1 MIIIIAIMII
11 LITIFIIILIIIYFY
26 QFQSDCMIIYD
37 YILLL
42 LLPLL
47 YLLSIPLFVFIRFFF
62 IFFHQFEQDVL
73 EACLF
78 LLERGR
84 VAMTEWRDPV
94 IVSRMVSALVSHI
107 HMTSTCIHRKSSIWP
122 WFEKV
127 NYHGQH
133 VVVLGSWESIFFK
146 PVRVEHQSWCLFV
159 YRSTCFLFHRHTHS
173 PRSHLAQLQTSSL

>member
-1 MIIIIAIMII
+1 M
-11 LITIFIIILIIIYFY
+11 LLWLFLFPY
-26 QFQSDCMIIYD
+26 
-37 YILLL
+37 LLL
-42 LLPLL
+42 LLLL
-47 YLLSIPLFVFIRFFF
+47 YFFNNFNQIVWLFMIIYYYYYFHYYIYYQFHYFYLFVFFF

-107 HMTSTCIHRKSSIWP
+107 HMTSTYIHRKSSIWQ

-127 NYHGQH
+127 
-133 VVVLGSWESIFFK
+133 
-146 PVRVEHQSWCLFV
+146 
-159 YRSTCFLFHRHTHS
+159 
-173 PRSHLAQLQTSSL
+173 TSSGTACGSFRFMGIYLFQDCTCWTPELVLVCLQKHMLSLSSTHTFSSVSSGTAPNIILIL